1 MIMAKREKL
10 KINWSF
16 ERLVKVLLIVAGIIS
31 LFTFFDF
38 IIHSLSNEYAVPSY
52 YFRNKIIFGTLWAF
66 FIYLILRKWK
76 IALSLKSFVFSAL
89 IAGILQ
95 ARYYYEGYP
104 LDFVI
109 EFLFFHFFILWV
121 VSYIV
126 FRVLKKE
133 M

>member
-1 MIMAKREKL
+1 
-10 KINWSF
+10 
-16 ERLVKVLLIVAGIIS
+16 
-31 LFTFFDF
+31 
-38 IIHSLSNEYAVPSY
+38 
-52 YFRNKIIFGTLWAF
+52 LWAF